1 VAHPSEAAVVVI
13 AEAAGGVTDQAVVGA
28 ACRTIR
34 KINTEILQ
42 PDTRAA
48 RSVELWARLYGTL
61 IVKNTARGR
70 NRAGKASSVFRKS
83 DHKVASAV
91 AGHCRGGASYQTLW
105 LAKTRTVPELRG
117 LKIIFSIWMN
127 CPS

>member
-1 VAHPSEAAVVVI
+1 MVVI

-61 IVKNTARGR
+61 IAKNTARGR
-70 NRAGKASSVFRKS
+70 NRGAKPPQFSAS
-83 DHKVASAV
+83 
-91 AGHCRGGASYQTLW
+91 L
-105 LAKTRTVPELRG
+105 
-117 LKIIFSIWMN
+117 
-127 CPS
+127 